1 MEHPKARLNISKGKV
16 AEHGLEQDPVN
27 YQHKYNQPVNN
38 QQAESCIGL
47 GLWFPS

>member
-1 MEHPKARLNISKGKV
+1 MEHPEARLNISKGKM

-27 YQHKYNQPVNN
+27 YQHK
-38 QQAESCIGL
+38 QAESYIGL